1 MSTNII
7 NKLSFTMLLLIS
19 ATMAALGQENV
30 LDRYIKQAFEHNQGL
45 QQRNF
50 QLDKSLLALK
60 EAKALFYPQVGVT
73 GSYTKAA
80 GGRTIDIP
88 IGDLLNPAYTTL
100 NNLTNSQQFPQL
112 KNQSVLLNPDNYY
125 DLHVRTSLP
134 LINTEIWYA
143 QKIRKESITLQQA
156 TVNVYKRS
164 LVKDIKT
171 AYYQYYQA
179 AKAVEIYNT
188 ALAQV
193 QENIRV
199 NKSFLDN
206 GVRNST
212 ALTRA
217 QAEQQ
222 KIETSI
228 TEAQNKQQNAQAY
241 FNFLLNQSFTNDIIL
256 DSTVFTPALAGI
268 PEAGGSTQASGS
280 REELVQLDQQKKIAD
295 LQYKLS
301 SSYLIPKLSTFL
313 DLGTQAYNWNV
324 DNKSRYYMWGVN
336 LQWDL
341 FAGGQR
347 KYKAKQAASDIQ
359 VIQASYNETNNAL
372 QLEVNTAQNNYRTA
386 VASFTNAQT
395 QLQFS
400 EKYYNDQLKVYKA
413 GQLLYIELLDAQNQ
427 LTNAKLQLSVAFA
440 QVQTALAEIERTQ
453 ASYKL

>member
-7 NKLSFTMLLLIS
+7 NKLSFIMLLLFSS
-19 ATMAALGQENV
+19 AIGAFGQENV
-30 LDRYIKQAFEHNQGL
+30 LDRYIKEAFEHNQGL

-73 GSYTKAA
+73 GSYTKAG

-88 IGDLLNPAYTTL
+88 VGDMLNPVYNTL
-100 NNLTNSQQFPQL
+100 NTLTNSQKFPQL
-112 KNQSVLLNPDNYY
+112 PNQSVLLNPDNYY

-179 AKAVEIYNT
+179 VKAVEIYNT

-206 GVRNST
+206 GVRNNTS
-212 ALTRA
+212 LTRA

-222 KIETSI
+222 KIETAI

-241 FNFLLNQSFTNDIIL
+241 FNFLLNQPFTTPITL
-256 DSTVFTPALAGI
+256 DSTVFTPALTSI
-268 PEAGGSTQASGS
+268 PEASGS
-280 REELVQLDQQKKIAD
+280 REELIQLDQQKKIAD

-313 DLGTQAYNWNV
+313 DLGSQAYNWNV

-347 KYKAKQAASDIQ
+347 KYKAQQAASDIQ

-372 QLEVNTAQNNYRTA
+372 QLEVNTAQNNYHTA
-386 VASFTNAQT
+386 VASFSNAQT

-427 LTNAKLQLSVAFA
+427 LTSARLQLSVAFA

-453 ASYKL
+453 ATYKL

>member
-7 NKLSFTMLLLIS
+7 NKLSFIMLLLIS
-19 ATMAALGQENV
+19 SAIGAFGQENV
-30 LDRYIKQAFEHNQGL
+30 LDRYIKEAFEHNQGL

-73 GSYTKAA
+73 GSYTKAG

-88 IGDLLNPAYTTL
+88 VGDMLNPVYNTL
-100 NNLTNSQQFPQL
+100 NTLTNSQKFPQL
-112 KNQSVLLNPDNYY
+112 PNQSVLLNPDNYY

-156 TVNVYKRS
+156 TVNVYKRA

-179 AKAVEIYNT
+179 VKAVEIYNT

-206 GVRNST
+206 GVRNNTS
-212 ALTRA
+212 LTRA

-241 FNFLLNQSFTNDIIL
+241 FNFLLNQPFTTPITL
-256 DSTVFTPALAGI
+256 DSTVFTPALTSI
-268 PEAGGSTQASGS
+268 PEASGS
-280 REELVQLDQQKKIAD
+280 REELIQLDQQKKIAD

-313 DLGTQAYNWNV
+313 DLGSQAYNWNV

-347 KYKAKQAASDIQ
+347 KYKAQQAASDIQ

-372 QLEVNTAQNNYRTA
+372 QLEVNTAQNNYHTA
-386 VASFTNAQT
+386 VASFSNAQT

-427 LTNAKLQLSVAFA
+427 LTSARLQLSVAFA

-453 ASYKL
+453 ATYKL